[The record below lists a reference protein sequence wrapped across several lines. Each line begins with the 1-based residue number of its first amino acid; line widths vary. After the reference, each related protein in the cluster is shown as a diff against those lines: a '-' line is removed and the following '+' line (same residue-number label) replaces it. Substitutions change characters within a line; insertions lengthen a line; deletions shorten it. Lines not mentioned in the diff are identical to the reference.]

1 MKHHRRLP
9 QCYLNDMSDG
19 ARGRIIEIAATGA
32 TRHRVFSL
40 GLVEG
45 TTIIVREKNPL
56 TKSIRVVIRGRSLE
70 LTEDLAQKILL
81 EVNS

>member
-1 MKHHRRLP
+1 MKPHRRPP
-9 QCYLNDMSDG
+9 QCYLNNMNDG
-19 ARGRIIEIAATGA
+19 TQGRIIEIAATGD
-32 TRHRVFSL
+32 TRHRIFSL

-45 TTIIVREKNPL
+45 STVIFRDKNPL

-70 LTEDLAQKILL
+70 LAEELAQEIVV

>member
-1 MKHHRRLP
+1 MESRRKPP
-9 QCYLNDMSDG
+9 QCYLNNMNDG
-19 ARGRIIEIAATGA
+19 AQGRIIKIAATGA
-32 TRHRVFSL
+32 TRHRIFSL

-45 TTIIVREKNPL
+45 STVIFRDKNPL

-70 LTEDLAQKILL
+70 LAEELAQEIVV